1 MMNCKRGQRNF
12 LSSAFSFSYTFFRIF
27 ALTEK
32 EKFFGNFSEGLIIF
46 RRITGKA
53 KWKSEFTLCRFPP
66 PYASYVKLVLQL
78 GSCKTISAEQVYK

>member
-12 LSSAFSFSYTFFRIF
+12 LSSAFSFSYTFFQIF

-53 KWKSEFTLCRFPP
+53 K
-66 PYASYVKLVLQL
+66 
-78 GSCKTISAEQVYK
+78 